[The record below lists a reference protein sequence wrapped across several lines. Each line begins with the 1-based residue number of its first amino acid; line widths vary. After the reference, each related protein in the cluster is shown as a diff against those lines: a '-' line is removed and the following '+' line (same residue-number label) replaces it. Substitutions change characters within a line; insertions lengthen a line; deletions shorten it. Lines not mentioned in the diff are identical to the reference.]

1 MKRIQEAN
9 ARFKE
14 RKLNKHI
21 VIYGDTNFDYRANVI
36 TFNLLSD
43 GEIVQH
49 SFASLIFADVFGIQL
64 RSGCFCAGPF
74 GMQLLNLD
82 DHTAKII

>member
-36 TFNLLSD
+36 TFNLLS
-43 GEIVQH
+43 
-49 SFASLIFADVFGIQL
+49 
-64 RSGCFCAGPF
+64 
-74 GMQLLNLD
+74 
-82 DHTAKII
+82 